1 MATVMCEVSKAY
13 SMEALSLPNQAKIEH
28 LGNNKYAVTLE
39 PLHPGY
45 GVTIGNTLRRVLLSS
60 MPGAAVT
67 AVKIRFVDHEFS
79 TVPNV
84 KEDVVQIVLNLKQL
98 RLKCFSAEPVKL
110 SLKVKREGPVTAA
123 DIALNDQVEIIN
135 TDLHIATLD
144 GKNAELDMELTV
156 EQGRGYVPVEARE
169 GERHELGVLAV
180 DAIFTPVRA
189 VFFDVTNVRVGQWTN
204 FEKLVMHIET
214 DGTLTGN
221 EAVDIA
227 AHILVDHFSMLFGS
241 PVASPEAIL
250 PAASLAEADDEASG
264 EEETAEDVAAEP
276 SDLDTLSLSNRAK
289 NALLKYGVTT
299 AEQLRALPS
308 EEINTIPGL
317 GKKTIAELMMLLGR
331 E

>member
-1 MATVMCEVSKAY
+1 
-13 SMEALSLPNQAKIEH
+13 MEALSLPNQAKVEH
-28 LGNNKYAVTLE
+28 LGNNKYSVTLE

-84 KEDVVQIVLNLKQL
+84 KEDVVQIILNLKQL

-110 SLKVKREGPVTAA
+110 ALKVKREGPVTAA
-123 DIALNDQVEIIN
+123 DIAHNDQVEIIN

-144 GKNAELDMELTV
+144 GKSAELDMELTV

-214 DGTLTGN
+214 DGTLSGN

-227 AHILVDHFSMLFGS
+227 AHILVDHFSMLFGG
-241 PVASPEAIL
+241 PVAI
-250 PAASLAEADDEASG
+250 PAATTVAAAAPAADETV
-264 EEETAEDVAAEP
+264 EEEAVEDATAEP
-276 SDLDTLSLSNRAK
+276 SDLDTMSLSNRAK

-299 AEQLRALPS
+299 AEQLKALPS

-317 GKKTIAELMMLLGR
+317 GKKTIAEIMMLLGR

>member
-1 MATVMCEVSKAY
+1 
-13 SMEALSLPNQAKIEH
+13 MEALSLPNQARIEH

-84 KEDVVQIVLNLKQL
+84 KEDVVQIILNLKQL

-110 SLKVKREGPVTAA
+110 ALKVKREGPVTAA
-123 DIALNDQVEIIN
+123 DITTNDQVEIIN
-135 TDLHIATLD
+135 EDLHLATLD

-169 GERHELGVLAV
+169 SERHELGVLAV

-189 VFFDVTNVRVGQWTN
+189 VYFDVTNVRVGQWTN
-204 FEKLVMHIET
+204 FEKLVMNLET
-214 DGTLTGN
+214 DGTLSGN

-227 AHILVDHFSMLFGS
+227 AHILVDHFSMLFGGPAALPTAS
-241 PVASPEAIL
+241 VVGPVAEV
-250 PAASLAEADDEASG
+250 ADSV
-264 EEETAEDVAAEP
+264 EEDSAEDADAVVEP
-276 SDLDTLSLSNRAK
+276 SDLDTVSLSNRAK

-308 EEINTIPGL
+308 EEVNTIPGL
-317 GKKTIAELMMLLGR
+317 GKKTIAEIMMLLGR